1 MVRTEYSILTDE
13 ELLQH
18 VAFQEK
24 PTAAE
29 IELAQ
34 RLALA
39 LDLLAEHG
47 PKPGSKS

>member
-1 MVRTEYSILTDE
+1 MVRTEYSVLTDE

-18 VAFQEK
+18 VAFKDK
-24 PTAAE
+24 PSHLE

-34 RLALA
+34 RLAIA

-47 PKPGSKS
+47 LDSRG

>member
-18 VAFQEK
+18 VASKDK
-24 PTAAE
+24 PSHIE

-34 RLALA
+34 RLAIA

-47 PKPGSKS
+47 LNS